1 MVFITK
7 IPSVL
12 LKNHMGFDS
21 GEDIGFLNQQ
31 QEWHKAIFHAL
42 CAAYALVSLVALV
55 MVSFVYICLCMYF
68 LFSISSFMVL
78 ISSSCYDFCTSYII
92 VDI

>member
-7 IPSVL
+7 IQGFL

-55 MVSFVYICLCMYF
+55 WFLFLIYVCMYVYVF
-68 LFSISSFMVL
+68 VF
-78 ISSSCYDFCTSYII
+78 
-92 VDI
+92 